1 MLYFSS
7 NSLTVTDSDGA
18 QNSTQAMLLVNK
30 ATDYRP
36 TANAGP
42 NQVITLPRNYITL
55 YGNQSTD
62 DHENLSYEWSLSSE
76 SKGKVVEM
84 QVLEKH
90 NGILNAVYYVCQW
103 ISEHTFVL
111 FSIGCEDAHSAAVC
125 HAGG

>member
-1 MLYFSS
+1 MFGKVLCSIYFSS
-7 NSLTVTDSDGA
+7 ISLTVTDSDGA

-62 DHENLSYEWSLSSE
+62 DHENLSYEWSLSPE

-90 NGILNAVYYVCQW
+90 NAISIAIHVYYVCQP
-103 ISEHTFVL
+103 V
-111 FSIGCEDAHSAAVC
+111 D
-125 HAGG
+125 